1 MFRFAVTLRV
11 PARSLLTGLAVS
23 GVVPD
28 VSWAAAVGQHAY
40 RGDDFL
46 TECGKCVSSVP
57 ISGVEHGIAEVAFD
71 QGDLVTERGSVGIE
85 VRCGGLKG
93 RESSDLGEALQTF
106 PSPLP
111 CQCGLED
118 GWDVLVAVERIW
130 GVAAKSA
137 NRDIVQLGV
146 LRHGCSADTAF
157 TRQFG
162 QRPPLDDV
170 FSIEPVPVEG
180 VLPRRLGSAQGYA
193 VVAGEFGDG
202 LLADADRRGDV
213 AQAGVLVFVEV
224 DEP

>member
-1 MFRFAVTLRV
+1 MRGWRFQVWPLTL
-11 PARSLLTGLAVS
+11 
-23 GVVPD
+23 
-28 VSWAAAVGQHAY
+28 SWAAAVGQHAY

-46 TECGKCVSSVP
+46 TERGKCVPSVP
-57 ISGVEHGIAEVAFD
+57 ISGVEHGIAEVAFNE
-71 QGDLVTERGSVGIE
+71 GDLVTERGSVGIE

-118 GWDVLVAVERIW
+118 GWDVLVVVERIW

-137 NRDIVQLGV
+137 NRDVVHLGV
-146 LRHGCSADTAF
+146 LRHGCCADTLF
-157 TRQFG
+157 TGKFG
-162 QRPPLDDV
+162 QRPSLDDV
-170 FSIEPVPVEG
+170 FSIEPVPVDG

-202 LLADADRRGDV
+202 LLADADHRRDV
-213 AQAGVLVFVEV
+213 AQAALLVFVEV

>member
-11 PARSLLTGLAVS
+11 PARSLPTGLAVQ
-23 GVVPD
+23 VWPLTL
-28 VSWAAAVGQHAY
+28 SWAAAVGQHAY

-71 QGDLVTERGSVGIE
+71 QDDLVTERGSVGSE

-118 GWDVLVAVERIW
+118 GWDVLVVVERIC

-137 NRDIVQLGV
+137 HRDVVQLGV
-146 LRHGCSADTAF
+146 LRHGRCADTAF

-162 QRPPLDDV
+162 QRPSLDDV
-170 FSIEPVPVEG
+170 FSVKPVPVEG

-202 LLADADRRGDV
+202 RLADADRGRDV
-213 AQAGVLVFVEV
+213 AQAALLVFVEL
-224 DEP
+224 DEE